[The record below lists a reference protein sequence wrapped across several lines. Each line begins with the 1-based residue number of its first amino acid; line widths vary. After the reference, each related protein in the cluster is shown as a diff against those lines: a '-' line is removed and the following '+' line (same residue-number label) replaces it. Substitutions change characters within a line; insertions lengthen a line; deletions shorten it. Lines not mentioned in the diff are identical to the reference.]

1 MVPPDLLLC
10 GFKQTP
16 TVVTCRLHAA
26 PTDRMFLCWVWT
38 WKCYSAGCSYGIHTN
53 ARSLGCRC
61 SSLLLFR
68 IVFVIKFACI
78 LAPRNPY
85 VKKEIAS
92 KCTNLQDGKQETSNL
107 LKITRSTAHNEFFT
121 GSCFKNTLDNEKNR
135 CYHSRVQSK
144 GVMLQNTLRSFLFFQ
159 GGTSHE

>member
-1 MVPPDLLLC
+1 MSGPRDIVRSKHSFSIVGSTSFPWIPKIEHIKKHPFQFQRHFVLWFQDEGRFSVVPPDLLLC

-26 PTDRMFLCWVWT
+26 PTDRSFLCWVWT

-92 KCTNLQDGKQETSNL
+92 KCANLQDGK
-107 LKITRSTAHNEFFT
+107 
-121 GSCFKNTLDNEKNR
+121 
-135 CYHSRVQSK
+135 
-144 GVMLQNTLRSFLFFQ
+144 
-159 GGTSHE
+159 